1 MKDCNADGGGDD
13 NNDGDEGDDDGGYY
27 NDDFDY
33 QTQVRQIY
41 FVVFK
46 IFSSN

>member
-1 MKDCNADGGGDD
+1 MILKMMKTIMLMKDCNADGGGDD

-33 QTQVRQIY
+33 QTQVR
-41 FVVFK
+41 
-46 IFSSN
+46 

>member
-1 MKDCNADGGGDD
+1 MMKTIMLMKDCNADGGGDD

-33 QTQVRQIY
+33 QTQVR
-41 FVVFK
+41 
-46 IFSSN
+46 